1 VRRGKP
7 GDPLRTVGG
16 AETYASLNTEGSL
29 MTVRAGESVRVRFSL
44 DLKLVSGV
52 YALKK
57 AGVSSVA
64 VYAECQDRYLD
75 DNRTDTDY
83 IVRDLRARSENTLTL
98 RFD

>member
-1 VRRGKP
+1 MHTMRKMLPPV
-7 GDPLRTVGG
+7 
-16 AETYASLNTEGSL
+16 
-29 MTVRAGESVRVRFSL
+29 

-52 YALKK
+52 DALKK

-83 IVRDLRARSENTLTL
+83 IVRDL
-98 RFD
+98 